1 MAVGSWEGGGGREG
15 GREGGRRE
23 REEEREEESNEGRKE
38 RGVRE
43 GRRRERREADE
54 VEGRSSFITTLIHAP
69 WQHSKQLSCRDT
81 VCMPWS
87 PVAFFT

>member
-23 REEEREEESNEGRKE
+23 REEGREEESNEGRKE

-43 GRRRERREADE
+43 GRRRERRKADE
-54 VEGRSSFITTLIHAP
+54 MEGSRSLFIATLMIHGNTA
-69 WQHSKQLSCRDT
+69 SSSAAETLSACLGLL
-81 VCMPWS
+81 
-87 PVAFFT
+87 